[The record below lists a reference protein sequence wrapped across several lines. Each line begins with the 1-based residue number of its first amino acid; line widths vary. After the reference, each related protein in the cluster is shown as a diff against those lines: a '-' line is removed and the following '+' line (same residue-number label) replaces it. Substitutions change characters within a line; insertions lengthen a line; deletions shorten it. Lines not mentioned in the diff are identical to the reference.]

1 MELKKR
7 LRLKSLEHAYRLVN
21 TGCVMLVS
29 VGDGEKDNLFAVTWN
44 MPVRKNPG
52 MVAILS
58 GKGHYSY
65 EFISKTGEFGLNV
78 MDASHVDAVFGCG
91 STTGYKV
98 RDKFDMFD
106 LSRAEAEH
114 IKPPLVAEAVASLEC
129 RVVSVHD
136 MGASS
141 LLVADIMGCVVD
153 SDHFV
158 DGNWC
163 FEKGLQLIHHM
174 GGPRFCVSDREI
186 KAAPSGKE

>member
-1 MELKKR
+1 MESNKKQ
-7 LRLKSLEHAYRLVN
+7 RLKSLEHAYRLVN

-29 VGDGEKDNLFAVTWN
+29 VGDGENDNLFAVTWN
-44 MPVRKNPG
+44 MPVRKSPG

-65 EFISKTGEFGLNV
+65 GFIAKTGEFGLNV

-91 STTGYKV
+91 STTGHKV
-98 RDKFDMFD
+98 KDKFDLFG
-106 LSRAEAEH
+106 LTRTEAEH

-129 RVVSVHD
+129 RVAAVHD

-153 SDHFV
+153 ADHFI

-163 FEKGLQLIHHM
+163 FENGLQLLHHM
-174 GGPRFCVSDREI
+174 GGPQFCVSDREI
-186 KAAPSGKE
+186 KASPPAKK